1 MQPYIE
7 IDYADG
13 TSWISDQSDNQHET
27 ETQDSRGTYILN
39 TNTKKFHYPDGSSV
53 NDTKEKNKEVFI
65 GNREELIEIGYL
77 PCGRC
82 KPYRYKVEKRGR
94 K

>member
-13 TSWISDQSDNQHET
+13 TSWISEQSDVQPEA
-27 ETQDSRGTYILN
+27 ETQDSKITYILN
-39 TNTKKFHYPDGSSV
+39 TNTKKFHYPDCSSV
-53 NDTKEKNKEVFI
+53 NDMKEKNKEVFT
-65 GNREELIEIGYL
+65 GSREELIEMGYF

-82 KPYRYKVEKRGR
+82 KP
-94 K
+94 